1 MPNHNFRYFGTSFTK
16 TKNMNFFERLSNGWQ
31 MAKLSYTT
39 INENRS
45 LLLFPIFSGIA
56 LIFVLASFAG
66 GSFFFAG
73 DQIEALFNDE
83 QSGKALGYALIFFYY
98 FVSYFVIV
106 FFNSAL
112 IHCALKILNG
122 EETSFRD
129 GIGFA
134 WSRIGKIFAWSAL
147 SATVGTLLQAL
158 QETGKIG
165 QIVSSLVGMAWSIMT
180 FFVVPIL
187 VYEDRGMLD
196 TVKESGRMMRQKW
209 GESLSATA
217 SFGFFNFLGILA
229 SIGIGFA
236 LAAYINVT
244 LGIAVGVL
252 LALAVS
258 TISSAAGSVFV
269 AAVYN
274 HVTGRPTGHFD
285 GVALDSVFIPK

>member
-1 MPNHNFRYFGTSFTK
+1 
-16 TKNMNFFERLSNGWQ
+16 MNFFERLSNGWQ

-45 LLLFPIFSGIA
+45 LLLFPVFSGIA
-56 LIFVLASFAG
+56 LIAVLATFAG

-73 DQIEALFNDE
+73 DQIEALLIDE
-83 QSGKALGYALIFFYY
+83 QGGKAFAYALIFLFY

-112 IHCALKILNG
+112 IHCALKILNS
-122 EETSFRD
+122 EETSFRE
-129 GIGFA
+129 GLEFA

-165 QIVSSLVGMAWSIMT
+165 QIVSSLIGMAWSIMT

-187 VYEDRGMLD
+187 VYEDRGVLD
-196 TVKESGRMMRQKW
+196 TVKESGRIMRQKW
-209 GESLSATA
+209 GESLSANV
-217 SFGFFNFLGILA
+217 SFGFFNFLGLLA
-229 SIGIGFA
+229 SAGIGFA

-252 LALAVS
+252 LALVVS
-258 TISSAAGSVFV
+258 TISSAAGSVFI

-285 GVALDSVFIPK
+285 GAALDSVFIPK

>member
-1 MPNHNFRYFGTSFTK
+1 
-16 TKNMNFFERLSNGWQ
+16 MNFFERLSNGWQ

-45 LLLFPIFSGIA
+45 LLLFPVFSGIA

-73 DQIEALFNDE
+73 EQINALLNEE
-83 QSGKALGYALIFFYY
+83 QSSKMLIYAAAFCYY

-122 EETSFRD
+122 EETNVRD

-165 QIVSSLVGMAWSIMT
+165 QIVSSLIGMAWSIMT

-187 VYEDRGMLD
+187 VYEDRGVLD

>member
-1 MPNHNFRYFGTSFTK
+1 
-16 TKNMNFFERLSNGWQ
+16 MNFFDRLSNGWQ
-31 MAKLSYTT
+31 MAKLSYAT

-45 LLLFPIFSGIA
+45 LLLFPVFSGIA
-56 LIFVLASFAG
+56 LITVLSTFAG
-66 GSFFFAG
+66 GTFFFAG
-73 DQIEALFNDE
+73 DQIKALLGDDD
-83 QSGKALGYALIFFYY
+83 QSGQVLAYALIFCYY

-122 EETSFRD
+122 EETNVRD
-129 GIGFA
+129 GLGFA
-134 WSRIGKIFAWSAL
+134 WSRVGKIFAWSAL

-165 QIVSSLVGMAWSIMT
+165 QIVSSLIGMAWSIMT

-187 VYEDRGMLD
+187 VYEDRSVLD
-196 TVKESGRMMRQKW
+196 TVKESGRIMRQKW
-209 GESLSATA
+209 GESLSATV

-236 LAAYINVT
+236 LAAYVNVA
-244 LGIAVGVL
+244 LGIVVGVL
-252 LALAVS
+252 LALVVS
-258 TISSAAGSVFV
+258 TISSAAGSVYV

-285 GVALDSVFIPK
+285 GAALDSVFIPK